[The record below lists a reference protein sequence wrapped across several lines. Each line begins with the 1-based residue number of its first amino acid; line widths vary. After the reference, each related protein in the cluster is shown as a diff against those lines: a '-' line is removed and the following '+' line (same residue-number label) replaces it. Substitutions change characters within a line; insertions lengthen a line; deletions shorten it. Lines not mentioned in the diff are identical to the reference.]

1 MAISKKLMFSGLTAV
16 AVLALTACGSNQN
29 QTAPS
34 SQSQSVASSKPA
46 ESSSS
51 SVASTSS
58 AANNSSSA
66 SASSSE
72 QAANGE
78 LDGSYQT
85 SHEGDQLTLQISGT
99 TGQLTKVEADGE
111 QEIEQVQIDAT
122 NQTMIIGDDVKRYR
136 IEGNQLTIEDLSQ
149 EPYDDDTLV
158 FTKQ

>member
-1 MAISKKLMFSGLTAV
+1 MAISKKLMFSGLTA
-16 AVLALTACGSNQN
+16 AAILAMAACGSNQN

-34 SQSQSVASSKPA
+34 SQSVASSKPA
-46 ESSSS
+46 ESSS
-51 SVASTSS
+51 VASSSS
-58 AANNSSSA
+58 AANSSSSA

-72 QAANGE
+72 QVANGE

-99 TGQLTKVEADGE
+99 TGQLTKVEPDGE

-122 NQTMIIGDDVKRYR
+122 NQTMVIGDDVKRYR
-136 IEGNQLTIEDLSQ
+136 VEGNQLTIEDLSQ

>member
-1 MAISKKLMFSGLTAV
+1 MAISKKLIFSGLTAA
-16 AVLALTACGSNQN
+16 AVLALAACGSNQN

-34 SQSQSVASSKPA
+34 SQSQSVASSKSA
-46 ESSSS
+46 ESS

-58 AANNSSSA
+58 AANSSSSA

-72 QAANGE
+72 QVANGE

-99 TGQLTKVEADGE
+99 TGQLTKVESDGE

>member
-1 MAISKKLMFSGLTAV
+1 MAISKKLMISGLTA
-16 AVLALTACGSNQN
+16 ASILALAACGSNQT

-46 ESSSS
+46 ESSS
-51 SVASTSS
+51 VASSSS
-58 AANNSSSA
+58 AANSSSSA
-66 SASSSE
+66 SASASE

-99 TGQLTKVEADGE
+99 TGQLTKVEPDGD

-122 NQTMIIGDDVKRYR
+122 NQTMVLGDDVKRYR

>member
-1 MAISKKLMFSGLTAV
+1 MAISKKLIFSGLTSA
-16 AVLALTACGSNQN
+16 AVLALAACGSNQN

-34 SQSQSVASSKPA
+34 SQSVASGKLA
-46 ESSSS
+46 ESS

-72 QAANGE
+72 PAANGE

-99 TGQLTKVEADGE
+99 TGQLTKVEPDGE

-122 NQTMIIGDDVKRYR
+122 NQTMVIGDDVKRYR

>member
-1 MAISKKLMFSGLTAV
+1 MAISKKLMISGLTA
-16 AVLALTACGSNQN
+16 ASILALAACGSNQT

-46 ESSSS
+46 ESSS
-51 SVASTSS
+51 VASSSS
-58 AANNSSSA
+58 AANSSSSA
-66 SASSSE
+66 SASASE
-72 QAANGE
+72 QAVNGD

-122 NQTMIIGDDVKRYR
+122 NQTMVIGDDVKRYR
-136 IEGNQLTIEDLSQ
+136 IEGNQLTIDDLSQ

>member
-1 MAISKKLMFSGLTAV
+1 MAISKKLIFSGLTA
-16 AVLALTACGSNQN
+16 AAILALAACGSNQN

-34 SQSQSVASSKPA
+34 SQSQSIASSKPA
-46 ESSSS
+46 ESSS
-51 SVASTSS
+51 VASSSS
-58 AANNSSSA
+58 AVNNSSSA

-72 QAANGE
+72 QPTNSE

-99 TGQLTKVEADGE
+99 SGQLTKVEADGE

-122 NQTMIIGDDVKRYR
+122 NQTMVIGDDVKRYR

-149 EPYDDDTLV
+149 EPYDDDTLI

>member
-1 MAISKKLMFSGLTAV
+1 MAISKKLIFSGLTA
-16 AVLALTACGSNQN
+16 AAILALAACGSNQN

-34 SQSQSVASSKPA
+34 SQSQSVDSSKPA
-46 ESSSS
+46 ESL

-58 AANNSSSA
+58 TASSSSSA
-66 SASSSE
+66 SASSSK
-72 QAANGE
+72 QVANGE

-99 TGQLTKVEADGE
+99 TGQLTKVEADGD

-122 NQTMIIGDDVKRYR
+122 NQTMVIGDDVKRYR

>member
-1 MAISKKLMFSGLTAV
+1 MAISKKLMISGLTA
-16 AVLALTACGSNQN
+16 AAILALAACGSNQN

-34 SQSQSVASSKPA
+34 SQSAASSKPA
-46 ESSSS
+46 ESS

>member
-1 MAISKKLMFSGLTAV
+1 MAISKKLIFSGLTAA

-34 SQSQSVASSKPA
+34 SQSQSAASSKPA
-46 ESSSS
+46 ESS

-58 AANNSSSA
+58 AANSSSSA

-72 QAANGE
+72 QVVANGE

-99 TGQLTKVEADGE
+99 TGQLTKVESDGE

>member
-1 MAISKKLMFSGLTAV
+1 MAISKKLTISGLTAA
-16 AVLALTACGSNQN
+16 AVLALAACGSNQN

-34 SQSQSVASSKPA
+34 SQSQSVASGKPA
-46 ESSSS
+46 ESS

-58 AANNSSSA
+58 AVNNSSSA

-78 LDGSYQT
+78 LDGSYHT

-99 TGQLTKVEADGE
+99 TGQLTKVESDGE
-111 QEIEQVQIDAT
+111 QEIEQVQIDTT

>member
-1 MAISKKLMFSGLTAV
+1 MSISKKLIFSGLTA
-16 AVLALTACGSNQN
+16 AAILALAACGSNQN

-34 SQSQSVASSKPA
+34 SQSQSVASSK
-46 ESSSS
+46 SSDSS
-51 SVASTSS
+51 SVASSSS

-99 TGQLTKVEADGE
+99 TGQLTKIEPDGD

-122 NQTMIIGDDVKRYR
+122 NQTMVIGDDVKRYR
-136 IEGNQLTIEDLSQ
+136 IDGNQLTIEDLSQ

>member
-1 MAISKKLMFSGLTAV
+1 MAISKKLMISGLTA
-16 AVLALTACGSNQN
+16 ASILAFAACGSTQT

-46 ESSSS
+46 EAS
-51 SVASTSS
+51 SVASSSS
-58 AANNSSSA
+58 AANSSSSA

-72 QAANGE
+72 PAANGE

-99 TGQLTKVEADGE
+99 TGQLTKVEPDGD

-122 NQTMIIGDDVKRYR
+122 NQTMVIGDDVKRYR

>member
-1 MAISKKLMFSGLTAV
+1 MAISKKLMISGLTA
-16 AVLALTACGSNQN
+16 AAILALAACGSNQN

-34 SQSQSVASSKPA
+34 SQSQSAASSKPA
-46 ESSSS
+46 ESSSIAS
-51 SVASTSS
+51 SSS
-58 AANNSSSA
+58 AVDSSTSA

-122 NQTMIIGDDVKRYR
+122 NETMVIGDDVKRYR
-136 IEGNQLTIEDLSQ
+136 IGGNQLTIEDLSQ

>member
-1 MAISKKLMFSGLTAV
+1 MAISKKLIFSGLTAA

-34 SQSQSVASSKPA
+34 SQSQSAASSKPA
-46 ESSSS
+46 ESS

-58 AANNSSSA
+58 AANSSSSA

-72 QAANGE
+72 QVAN
-78 LDGSYQT
+78 
-85 SHEGDQLTLQISGT
+85 GDQLTLQISGT
-99 TGQLTKVEADGE
+99 TGQLTKVESDGE

>member
-1 MAISKKLMFSGLTAV
+1 MAISKKLIFSGLTA
-16 AVLALTACGSNQN
+16 AAILALAACGSNQN

-34 SQSQSVASSKPA
+34 SQSVASSKPA
-46 ESSSS
+46 ESSS
-51 SVASTSS
+51 VASSSS
-58 AANNSSSA
+58 AVNNSSSA

-72 QAANGE
+72 QVANGE

-99 TGQLTKVEADGE
+99 TGQLTKVEPDGD
-111 QEIEQVQIDAT
+111 QEIEQVQIDVT

>member
-1 MAISKKLMFSGLTAV
+1 MAISKKLIFSGLTA
-16 AVLALTACGSNQN
+16 AAILALAACGSNQN

-34 SQSQSVASSKPA
+34 SQSVASSKPA
-46 ESSSS
+46 ESSP
-51 SVASTSS
+51 VASTSS
-58 AANNSSSA
+58 AANSSSSA

-99 TGQLTKVEADGE
+99 TGQLTKIEPDGD

-122 NQTMIIGDDVKRYR
+122 NQTMVIGDDVKRYR

>member
-1 MAISKKLMFSGLTAV
+1 MAISKKLIFSGLTA
-16 AVLALTACGSNQN
+16 AAILALAACGSNQN

-46 ESSSS
+46 ESL

-78 LDGSYQT
+78 LD
-85 SHEGDQLTLQISGT
+85 
-99 TGQLTKVEADGE
+99 V
-111 QEIEQVQIDAT
+111 T
-122 NQTMIIGDDVKRYR
+122 NQTMVIGDDVKRYR

-149 EPYDDDTLV
+149 EPYDDDTLI

>member
-1 MAISKKLMFSGLTAV
+1 MAISKKLMISGLTA
-16 AVLALTACGSNQN
+16 ASILALAACGSNQT

-46 ESSSS
+46 ESSS
-51 SVASTSS
+51 VASSSS
-58 AANNSSSA
+58 AANSSSSA
-66 SASSSE
+66 SASASE

-99 TGQLTKVEADGE
+99 TGQLTKIEPDGD

-122 NQTMIIGDDVKRYR
+122 NQTMVIGDDVKRYR

>member
-1 MAISKKLMFSGLTAV
+1 MAISKKLMISGLTA
-16 AVLALTACGSNQN
+16 ASILALAACGSNQT

-46 ESSSS
+46 ESSSI
-51 SVASTSS
+51 ASTSS
-58 AANNSSSA
+58 AANSSSSA

-72 QAANGE
+72 QAASGE

-99 TGQLTKVEADGE
+99 TGQLTKVEPDGD

-122 NQTMIIGDDVKRYR
+122 NQTMVIGDDVKRYR
-136 IEGNQLTIEDLSQ
+136 IEGNQLIIEDLSQ

>member
-1 MAISKKLMFSGLTAV
+1 MAISKKLIFSGLTAA

-29 QTAPS
+29 QTVPS
-34 SQSQSVASSKPA
+34 SQSVASSKPA
-46 ESSSS
+46 ESSS
-51 SVASTSS
+51 VASTSS
-58 AANNSSSA
+58 AANSSSSA

-111 QEIEQVQIDAT
+111 QEIEQVHIDAT

>member
-1 MAISKKLMFSGLTAV
+1 MAISKRLIFSGLTA
-16 AVLALTACGSNQN
+16 AAILALAACGSNQN
-29 QTAPS
+29 QTGPS

-46 ESSSS
+46 ESL

-58 AANNSSSA
+58 TANSSSSA

-99 TGQLTKVEADGE
+99 TGQLTKVEPDGD

-122 NQTMIIGDDVKRYR
+122 NQTMVIGDDVKRYR
-136 IEGNQLTIEDLSQ
+136 IDGNQLTIEDLSQ

>member
-1 MAISKKLMFSGLTAV
+1 MAISKKLMISGLTA
-16 AVLALTACGSNQN
+16 ASILALAACGSNQT

-46 ESSSS
+46 ESSS
-51 SVASTSS
+51 VASSSS
-58 AANNSSSA
+58 AANSSSSA
-66 SASSSE
+66 AASASE

-99 TGQLTKVEADGE
+99 TGQLTKVEPDGD

-122 NQTMIIGDDVKRYR
+122 NQTMVIGDDVKRYR

>member
-1 MAISKKLMFSGLTAV
+1 MAISKRLIFSGLTA
-16 AVLALTACGSNQN
+16 AAILALAACGSNQN

-46 ESSSS
+46 ESSS
-51 SVASTSS
+51 VASSSS
-58 AANNSSSA
+58 AANSSSSA
-66 SASSSE
+66 SASSSK
-72 QAANGE
+72 QVANGE

-99 TGQLTKVEADGE
+99 TGQLTKVEPDGD

-122 NQTMIIGDDVKRYR
+122 NQTMVIGDDVKRYR
-136 IEGNQLTIEDLSQ
+136 IDGNQLTIEDLSQ

>member
-1 MAISKKLMFSGLTAV
+1 MAISKKLIFSGLTATV
-16 AVLALTACGSNQN
+16 ILALAACGSNQN
-29 QTAPS
+29 QTSPS

-46 ESSSS
+46 ESSS
-51 SVASTSS
+51 VASSSS
-58 AANNSSSA
+58 AVNNSSSA

-122 NQTMIIGDDVKRYR
+122 NQTMVIGDDVKRYR

-149 EPYDDDTLV
+149 EPYDDDTLI

>member
-1 MAISKKLMFSGLTAV
+1 MAISKKLIFSGLTAA

-34 SQSQSVASSKPA
+34 SQSQSAASSKPA
-46 ESSSS
+46 ESS

-58 AANNSSSA
+58 AANSSSSA

-72 QAANGE
+72 QVANGE

-99 TGQLTKVEADGE
+99 TGQLTKVESDGE
-111 QEIEQVQIDAT
+111 QEIEQVQVDPT
-122 NQTMIIGDDVKRYR
+122 NQTMIVGDDVKRYR
-136 IEGNQLTIEDLSQ
+136 VEGKQLTLEDLSQ
-149 EPYDDDTLV
+149 ENDDDDTIV

>member
-1 MAISKKLMFSGLTAV
+1 MAISKKLMISGLTA
-16 AVLALTACGSNQN
+16 AAILALAACGSNQN

-46 ESSSS
+46 ESSSIAS
-51 SVASTSS
+51 SSS
-58 AANNSSSA
+58 AVDSSTSA

-78 LDGSYQT
+78 LDGRYQT
-85 SHEGDQLTLQISGT
+85 SHEGDQLTLQISRT
-99 TGQLTKVEADGE
+99 TGQLTKVESDGE

-122 NQTMIIGDDVKRYR
+122 NQTMVIGDDVKRYR

>member
-1 MAISKKLMFSGLTAV
+1 MAIFKKLIFPGLTA
-16 AVLALTACGSNQN
+16 AAILALTACGSNQN

-34 SQSQSVASSKPA
+34 SQSVASSKPA
-46 ESSSS
+46 ESS

-72 QAANGE
+72 PAANGE

>member
-1 MAISKKLMFSGLTAV
+1 MAISKKLIFSGLTA
-16 AVLALTACGSNQN
+16 AAILALAACGSNQN

-34 SQSQSVASSKPA
+34 SQSQSVASSKPT
-46 ESSSS
+46 ESS

-58 AANNSSSA
+58 AANSSSSA

-85 SHEGDQLTLQISGT
+85 IHEGDQLTLQISGT
-99 TGQLTKVEADGE
+99 TGQLTKVEPDGD
-111 QEIEQVQIDAT
+111 QEIEQVQIDVT
-122 NQTMIIGDDVKRYR
+122 NQTMVIGDDVKRYR

>member
-1 MAISKKLMFSGLTAV
+1 MAISKKLIFSGLTA
-16 AVLALTACGSNQN
+16 AAILALAACGSNQN

-46 ESSSS
+46 ESSS
-51 SVASTSS
+51 VASTSS
-58 AANNSSSA
+58 AANSSS
-66 SASSSE
+66 SPSE

-99 TGQLTKVEADGE
+99 TGQLTKVEPDGD

-122 NQTMIIGDDVKRYR
+122 NQTMVIGDDVKRYR

-149 EPYDDDTLV
+149 EPYDDDTLI

>member
-1 MAISKKLMFSGLTAV
+1 MAISKKLIFSGLTAA
-16 AVLALTACGSNQN
+16 AVLALTACGSNQ
-29 QTAPS
+29 TAPS
-34 SQSQSVASSKPA
+34 SQSQSAASSKPA
-46 ESSSS
+46 ESS

-58 AANNSSSA
+58 AANSSSSA

-78 LDGSYQT
+78 LDGSYHT

-99 TGQLTKVEADGE
+99 TGQLTKVEAVGE
-111 QEIEQVQIDAT
+111 QEIEQVQIDTT

>member
-1 MAISKKLMFSGLTAV
+1 MAISKKLMISGLTA
-16 AVLALTACGSNQN
+16 AAILALAACGSNQN

-34 SQSQSVASSKPA
+34 SQSVASSKPA
-46 ESSSS
+46 ESSS
-51 SVASTSS
+51 VASSSS
-58 AANNSSSA
+58 AANSSSSA

-122 NQTMIIGDDVKRYR
+122 NQTMVIGDDVKRYR